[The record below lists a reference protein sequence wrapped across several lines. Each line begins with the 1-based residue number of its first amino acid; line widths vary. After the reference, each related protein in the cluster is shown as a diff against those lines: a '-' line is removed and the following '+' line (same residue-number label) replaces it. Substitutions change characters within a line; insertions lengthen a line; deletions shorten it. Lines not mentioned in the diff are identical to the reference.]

1 MKKVVV
7 LCGFLI
13 LVLFFTGCSKKE
25 VSPRMMVCTKE
36 ESVATGLTGEYRY
49 EVIYENDY
57 VMSVNSIE
65 KIIAEE
71 GVKSNLSMY
80 KEAIEN
86 AYEPYKEIEY
96 YNYEVTI
103 DDNILLSKVDIDY
116 SKIDVDKMIAIDNNN
131 SALLKNGK
139 IKIEDMRSYYESYPI
154 NAICKK

>member
-13 LVLFFTGCSKKE
+13 LALFFTGCSKKE
-25 VSPRMMVCTKE
+25 VSSRMMVCTKE
-36 ESVATGLTGEYRY
+36 ESIATGLTGEYRY
-49 EVIYENDY
+49 EVTYENDY

-96 YNYEVTI
+96 
-103 DDNILLSKVDIDY
+103 
-116 SKIDVDKMIAIDNNN
+116 
-131 SALLKNGK
+131 
-139 IKIEDMRSYYESYPI
+139 
-154 NAICKK
+154 